1 MLIKEAPAA
10 VVFNQKKEETGR
22 ERKGRILI

>member
-10 VVFNQKKEETGR
+10 GVSNQKKEETGR
-22 ERKGRILI
+22 ERKGRIPI